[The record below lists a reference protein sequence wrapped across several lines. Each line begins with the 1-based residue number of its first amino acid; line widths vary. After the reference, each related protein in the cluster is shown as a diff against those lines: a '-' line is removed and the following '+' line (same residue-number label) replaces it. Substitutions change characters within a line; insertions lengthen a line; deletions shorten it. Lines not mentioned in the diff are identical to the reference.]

1 MDEIN
6 FNPLRIIEDEI
17 PSNSDKSTDND
28 SNGEIFDFS
37 ASDIEE
43 LEGYGSS
50 KTDEFESLQSK
61 QRNSLLIIEDKDLI
75 MDRNEDFNNNN
86 CDSIHRLSLQVES
99 GDSDSLVMTNE
110 AVNRTIIRIG
120 SNCIDFDDSNVNDI
134 YIQPQQQQQQLES
147 IHEVINHKINDD
159 YVDDVEQIED
169 EEESV
174 PDQAH
179 ESDDI
184 NSSDQVI
191 VNILGQINEIAEARL
206 AAKRQARAEAREI
219 RMRELDRQ
227 QKEIEQNADRAYDMQ
242 QSEAFSTP
250 RSRLTVNNHVGVRG
264 NSMSSRRSSEDS
276 LEEEGRSLRD
286 LRHELKD
293 AEERFRKAMI
303 TNAQLDNERSSQAYQ
318 IDLLKD
324 KLEEMEESYAQLQ
337 REHREKTRAHDAIKR
352 QNDKLSEELKLVQGQ
367 LNERDTL
374 IAEYGLVIIIVEN
387 EDGSDAKRVLVSN
400 ENAQL
405 LSTIEGSIDVRLKKF
420 TEEKQELQIEVQ
432 KLQQQLNDIKTRGR
446 RSSSVNG
453 VIDDDDFED
462 AQREANKT
470 INDYK
475 YRLQKAEQEIA
486 SLQASLARSE
496 TQVIRYKSTA
506 EAAEKAEADL
516 KVERRK
522 LQRENR
528 EATERLEELET
539 SNNHLLKRLD
549 KLKNA
554 KSALLKDL

>member
-506 EAAEKAEADL
+506 DAAEKAEADL

>member
-506 EAAEKAEADL
+506 DAAEKAEADL

-522 LQRENR
+522 LQREVNM
-528 EATERLEELET
+528 
-539 SNNHLLKRLD
+539 HI
-549 KLKNA
+549 
-554 KSALLKDL
+554 